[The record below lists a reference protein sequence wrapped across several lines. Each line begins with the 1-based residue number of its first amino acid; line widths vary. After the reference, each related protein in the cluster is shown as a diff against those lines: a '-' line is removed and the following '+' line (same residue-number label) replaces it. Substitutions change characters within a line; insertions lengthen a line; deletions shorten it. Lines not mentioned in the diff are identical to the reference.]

1 MNVGEIASGLTLVP
15 ALPAGARAILV
26 GLSMEYLKKARGTI
40 TATCSY
46 PGPVGLE
53 KREHQLES
61 VLTDVSGDVVARATA
76 RWLVGPEG

>member
-46 PGPVGLE
+46 AGPVHLE

-61 VLTDVSGDVVARATA
+61 VLTDEAGEVVARARA
-76 RWLVGPEG
+76 RWLVGPES